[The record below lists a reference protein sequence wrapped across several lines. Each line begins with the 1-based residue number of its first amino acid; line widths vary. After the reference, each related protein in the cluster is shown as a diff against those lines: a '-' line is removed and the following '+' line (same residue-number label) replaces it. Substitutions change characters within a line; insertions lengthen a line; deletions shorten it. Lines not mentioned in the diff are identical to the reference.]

1 MFLFI
6 FLLISLNPECRDNGD
21 WIRIL
26 EMIESAKRDNL
37 PQSLLDDSSLAFT
50 RLAQKRL
57 KRIKK
62 VRQSR
67 GDVAEHVPLAVW
79 VQMVFE
85 RDGGELL
92 FNRRLRR
99 GLAKDRTV
107 DRTDF
112 TANYE
117 HYISVTFYSEVS

>member
-1 MFLFI
+1 
-6 FLLISLNPECRDNGD
+6 
-21 WIRIL
+21 
-26 EMIESAKRDNL
+26 MIESAKRDNL